1 VSTLPSKSSSSTT
14 TQNNTTITTQVVP
27 NDTDTDIDSIQQ
39 SMSKLNVMDS
49 GRSNIQSSDK
59 TAITTIAAIKK
70 EEKSDGLLSETV
82 PPSTEK
88 LDS

>member
-1 VSTLPSKSSSSTT
+1 VSTLPSKSSSSS
-14 TQNNTTITTQVVP
+14 TQNNTSITTQVVP
-27 NDTDTDIDSIQQ
+27 NDADTDIDSIQQ
-39 SMSKLNVMDS
+39 SISKLNVMDS

-59 TAITTIAAIKK
+59 TAIKTIAAIKE

>member
-1 VSTLPSKSSSSTT
+1 MSTLPSKSSSSS
-14 TQNNTTITTQVVP
+14 TQNNTSITTQVVP
-27 NDTDTDIDSIQQ
+27 NDADTDIDSIQQ
-39 SMSKLNVMDS
+39 SISKLNVMDS

-59 TAITTIAAIKK
+59 TAIKTIAAIKE